1 MLLFDCG
8 QLMLQEKAS
17 FFPLCLI
24 TQTQFEKPGS
34 DGKAH
39 ISNHH
44 EFFAIIWDIP
54 GGIRGKELAYQ
65 CRRHHSL

>member
-1 MLLFDCG
+1 VLLFDCG

-17 FFPLCLI
+17 FFPLCFV
-24 TQTQFEKPGS
+24 TQIQFEKPGS

-44 EFFAIIWDIP
+44 EFFAIIQGIP
-54 GGIRGKELAYQ
+54 GGISGKEPAYQ